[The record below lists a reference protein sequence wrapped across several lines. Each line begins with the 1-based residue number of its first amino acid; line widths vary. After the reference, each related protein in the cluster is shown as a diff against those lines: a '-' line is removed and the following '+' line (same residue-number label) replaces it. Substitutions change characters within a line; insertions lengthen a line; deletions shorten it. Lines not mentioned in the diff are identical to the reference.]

1 MKFFSNSQ
9 PVFLKFHI
17 KPEQGIVSGC
27 DHNAESNKEN
37 FMSHVNANNF
47 KRCSLCLKHFNAISD
62 RLHTSLKSASFTSL
76 PSPALNIALH
86 GNEFTTAPLISINVF
101 DPDNSNICMCNNTA
115 MDNAKNSMNESLITV
130 VEEDDDSTCRIC
142 QNMIEKSAEE
152 RRTVVFEKTEKTMF
166 GDVIVNR
173 IDSQY
178 HLSSTYANNPSD
190 IKKLQ
195 DPYTPES
202 VESHSPLPEMDEK
215 YFPVTDV
222 DATEEIIEEIKETES
237 TQKHESNHG
246 DENLHIHP
254 YQSNHIVNPR
264 QLTTRL
270 ENLRRESQFMIG
282 EGGKSGNGGD
292 GENVVGNDGCKSSK
306 KCFGCFCSIS

>member
-1 MKFFSNSQ
+1 M
-9 PVFLKFHI
+9 KFHI

-27 DHNAESNKEN
+27 NHNAESNKEN
-37 FMSHVNANNF
+37 FISHVNVNNF

-62 RLHTSLKSASFTSL
+62 TLYTSLKSASFTSL
-76 PSPALNIALH
+76 PSPALN
-86 GNEFTTAPLISINVF
+86 FTQHAKESMTTPLISINIF
-101 DPDNSNICMCNNTA
+101 DPDNSNICMCNNFA
-115 MDNAKNSMNESLITV
+115 IENRKNAPNESLITV
-130 VEEDDDSTCRIC
+130 AEEDDDDSTCRIC
-142 QNMIEKSAEE
+142 QNMIEKSAEDI
-152 RRTVVFEKTEKTMF
+152 RTVVFEKTEKTMF

-202 VESHSPLPEMDEK
+202 VESHSPLPEMEEK
-215 YFPVTDV
+215 YYSVTVDV
-222 DATEEIIEEIKETES
+222 AEEIIEEIEDIVATH
-237 TQKHESNHG
+237 KHESNLS
-246 DENLHIHP
+246 DDTHP
-254 YQSNHIVNPR
+254 YQSNHIVTPS

-270 ENLRRESQFMIG
+270 EILRRESQFMIG

-292 GENVVGNDGCKSSK
+292 GENDASTDDYKSSQKSK
-306 KCFGCFCSIS
+306 KCFRCFCSIS